1 VEPLPVFEEGD
12 AVKGNGDAVARSH
25 NFSVS

>member
-1 VEPLPVFEEGD
+1 VFEEGD

-25 NFSVS
+25 NLSVS